1 MECRGPTRSRWS
13 RRRTRRPTAISRGR
27 LQPEADAAYRL
38 DPRMIAELLT
48 QRRDM
53 RVDRLGRTVPVRIP
67 DRLED
72 LRPRVNCA
80 DVVGQECQQVEL
92 LGGQRNL
99 ITADANAARSTV
111 QLHRPDGLRA
121 GHVART
127 GLPVDRSPTHRTDA
141 SDQLAKAEWFRDV
154 VVRAELEPEH
164 SVELLASRSQH
175 DDGRRGPFAQLST
188 YIAAVHIRK
197 PEVEQDQFVAVFRK
211 CAGAGCNVGDRVA
224 RRGQA
229 FDERVGDRSVV
240 LHQQQLHVVIVTR
253 VPTPVRVLGQIL
265 DIRRPSLG
273 GARRTV
279 VNMKTRVAMMIS
291 IAGVLVAGSAA
302 ALVNTQVL
310 SGNADATP
318 FEAQAT
324 ATLEP
329 STTVVASAPPDT
341 STVTT
346 VAAVTSAPVD
356 STVAGA
362 PATQAVYAIGDSMV
376 TIDTAGDALTIVNL
390 TPAAGWTVTKSEAE
404 DANNVEIKLQS
415 GTTELEF
422 HANLLFGVV
431 STSVETH
438 DASTTA
444 SSVEDNHGGGGHGA
458 DDSGGHG
465 GDD

>member
-1 MECRGPTRSRWS
+1 
-13 RRRTRRPTAISRGR
+13 
-27 LQPEADAAYRL
+27 
-38 DPRMIAELLT
+38 
-48 QRRDM
+48 
-53 RVDRLGRTVPVRIP
+53 
-67 DRLED
+67 
-72 LRPRVNCA
+72 
-80 DVVGQECQQVEL
+80 
-92 LGGQRNL
+92 
-99 ITADANAARSTV
+99 
-111 QLHRPDGLRA
+111 
-121 GHVART
+121 
-127 GLPVDRSPTHRTDA
+127 
-141 SDQLAKAEWFRDV
+141 
-154 VVRAELEPEH
+154 
-164 SVELLASRSQH
+164 
-175 DDGRRGPFAQLST
+175 
-188 YIAAVHIRK
+188 
-197 PEVEQDQFVAVFRK
+197 
-211 CAGAGCNVGDRVA
+211 
-224 RRGQA
+224 
-229 FDERVGDRSVV
+229 
-240 LHQQQLHVVIVTR
+240 
-253 VPTPVRVLGQIL
+253 
-265 DIRRPSLG
+265 
-273 GARRTV
+273 
-279 VNMKTRVAMMIS
+279 MKTRVAMMIS